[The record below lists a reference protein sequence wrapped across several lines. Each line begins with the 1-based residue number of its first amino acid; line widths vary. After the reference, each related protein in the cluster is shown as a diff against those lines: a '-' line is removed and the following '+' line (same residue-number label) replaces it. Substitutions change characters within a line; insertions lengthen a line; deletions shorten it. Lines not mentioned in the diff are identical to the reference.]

1 MGELSPEAQRMI
13 QNPKYRKVD
22 PAVKCSQII
31 EAALKEYGCIFEVI
45 MVPQVKVILKPK
57 P

>member
-1 MGELSPEAQRMI
+1 MVRD
-13 QNPKYRKVD
+13 PKYRKVD
-22 PAVKCSQII
+22 PAAKCSQII